1 MSPERRPGDPGWKPS
16 DEDIRGAEEHDPGLV
31 LRIASVLPFV
41 LIGAF
46 GVIAFVAW
54 LVVFVFGVRPPGQ
67 EGQPVWE
74 WAAGKPAG
82 QVAGQ
87 VALLLVIGVVCAG
100 VVVASIYA
108 TGYGV
113 RADQS
118 RRFWFGAQAVF
129 SVLGFLLLAGRSV
142 APGFMKE
149 IGLSGSQWFFAFGL
163 VAFSMI
169 VVGLRMRREG
179 EDEDGEEDG
188 VDD

>member
-16 DEDIRGAEEHDPGLV
+16 SEDIRAAQEPDPGLV
-31 LRIASVLPFV
+31 LRLASVLPFV

-54 LVVFVFGVRPPGQ
+54 IVVFVFGVGLPGQ
-67 EGQPVWE
+67 QGQPVWK

-82 QVAGQ
+82 EVVGQ
-87 VALLLVIGVVCAG
+87 VALMLVIGAVCAG

-113 RADQS
+113 RARQP
-118 RRFWFGAQAVF
+118 RRFWFVAQVFF
-129 SVLGFLLLAGRSV
+129 SVLGFLLLAGRSA
-142 APGFMKE
+142 APDFMRE
-149 IGLSGSQWFFAFGL
+149 IGLSGGQWLFAFCL
-163 VAFSMI
+163 VAFSMV

-179 EDEDGEEDG
+179 DDEDGEEDAA
-188 VDD
+188 DD

>member
-16 DEDIRGAEEHDPGLV
+16 EQDIRAAEEHDPGLV

-54 LVVFVFGVRPPGQ
+54 LVVFVFGVRPLGQ

-74 WAAGKPAG
+74 WAAGKPVG
-82 QVAGQ
+82 EVVGQ
-87 VALLLVIGVVCAG
+87 VALLLVIGAVCAG

-113 RADQS
+113 RAYRP
-118 RRFWFGAQAVF
+118 RRFWFVAQTFF
-129 SVLGFLLLAGRSV
+129 SVLGFLLLAGRTI
-142 APGFMKE
+142 APDFMKE
-149 IGLSGSQWFFAFGL
+149 IGLSGREWFFAFGL

-179 EDEDGEEDG
+179 DDEAGEEDSA
-188 VDD
+188 DD